1 MIKLVT
7 FIKVLVNIF
16 MENLRNDCRLTDGAY
31 TAQSNAG
38 AVLHHHLHLSVFS
51 DVMICREVI

>member
-38 AVLHHHLHLSVFS
+38 AVLHHLHLSVFS
-51 DVMICREVI
+51 DVMICRQVI